1 MSSHLETDVPSS
13 PQEPVNEK
21 RSESSADLHP
31 LLTPTHR
38 KRLGSM
44 AAEASE
50 TPGASRVRTEKRT
63 ENALMYVLI
72 FFSYSYA
79 ALSMIYM
86 NISNVRAKH

>member
-1 MSSHLETDVPSS
+1 
-13 PQEPVNEK
+13 
-21 RSESSADLHP
+21 
-31 LLTPTHR
+31 
-38 KRLGSM
+38 M
-44 AAEASE
+44 AAEASA